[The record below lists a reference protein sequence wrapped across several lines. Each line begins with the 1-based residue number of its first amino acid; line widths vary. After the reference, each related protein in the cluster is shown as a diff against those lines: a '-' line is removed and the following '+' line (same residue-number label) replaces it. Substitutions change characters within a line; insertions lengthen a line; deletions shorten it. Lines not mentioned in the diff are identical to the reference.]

1 MALNSK
7 HFNLY
12 LIFLK
17 LSFLIYIYHRLLGLQ
32 NLLYLIVMLTESF
45 TNTLTEELS
54 NIGITFRTTPEISTN
69 QDTVTEELTT
79 YPVSI
84 TTTSTT
90 TMKTFLPFVPLRSVA
105 MKSVR
110 GSMNSR
116 FIWNDKYFQE
126 ASN

>member
-1 MALNSK
+1 
-7 HFNLY
+7 
-12 LIFLK
+12 
-17 LSFLIYIYHRLLGLQ
+17 
-32 NLLYLIVMLTESF
+32 MLTESF

-54 NIGITFRTTPEISTN
+54 TIGITFRTTPEISTN

-79 YPVSI
+79 YPLST